1 MDIREKL
8 GGFFAGEKIERWEV
22 LQMDDC
28 VVINEE
34 LLKNS
39 IPNCQCVILYAL
51 PYFTG
56 VPGKRNL
63 SLYALSRDY
72 HICLKAVNARLIAFL
87 SDLLP
92 DEHFV
97 GFGDHSPLSE
107 RAACARAGLGVRG
120 DNGLLITEEYG
131 SYVFLGEVL
140 TTAAPE
146 TLGAKAGGE
155 IGECLHCGACKTAC
169 PTGFDGCASY
179 YSQKKGELTDAER
192 EAIRKTGLIWG
203 CDLCQTCCPLNK
215 NVKTTP
221 IDFFREDRID
231 VLDGE
236 TLENMDKKAFR
247 ARAFSWHG
255 KAPLRR
261 NIALYEEKN
270 GEKKHDET

>member
-1 MDIREKL
+1 MVFREKL
-8 GGFFAGEKIERWEV
+8 GGFFEREKIGLWEILPMV
-22 LQMDDC
+22 DC
-28 VVINEE
+28 DVINEE
-34 LLKNS
+34 LLKRS
-39 IPNCQCVILYAL
+39 IPGCKSVILYAL
-51 PYFTG
+51 PYFNG
-56 VPGKRNL
+56 IPERRNL

-72 HICLKAVNARLIAFL
+72 HIYLKAVNARLIAFL
-87 SDLLP
+87 SELLP
-92 DEHFV
+92 GEHFV

-155 IGECLHCGACKTAC
+155 IGECLHCGACRAAC

-236 TLENMDKKAFR
+236 TLENMDKQTFR
-247 ARAFSWHG
+247 ARAFAWHS

-261 NIALYEEKN
+261 NLALYADMDKEGGYDK
-270 GEKKHDET
+270 T